1 MNRFRLGVL
10 GLCLAA
16 IGGTAVPASAQSV
29 PKVEVSGGYQFL
41 NFSAGDVIED
51 VSEDISE
58 SMPVGWYF
66 DVAGNLTPMLG
77 IVFQVGG
84 NYKTFEESATLGGI
98 TATATADLKV
108 HEFLG
113 GVRLNLRN
121 DSAIVPFGQFLVG
134 AINGSVEASASVTIP
149 GAPPVTFNEEDS
161 GTNLVLEVGG
171 GVNFFLSDA
180 FGLRAGADYLRAFE
194 DESGLNL
201 FRFHVGV
208 VFRR

>member
-41 NFSAGDVIED
+41 NFSAEDAFSTED
-51 VSEDISE
+51 VSE

-77 IVFQVGG
+77 IVFQMGG
-84 NYKTFEESATLGGI
+84 NYKTFEESATFAGI

-113 GVRLNLRN
+113 GVRLNLRFN
-121 DSAIVPFGQFLVG
+121 SAIVPFGQVLVG
-134 AINGSVEASASVTIP
+134 AINGSVEVSASTTIP
-149 GAPPVTFNEEDS
+149 GAPPITFNEEDS
-161 GTNLVLEVGG
+161 STNFGLQVGG
-171 GVNFFLSDA
+171 GVNFGLTDA
-180 FGLRAGADYLRAFE
+180 FGLGVGADYLRLFVDDA
-194 DESGLNL
+194 GANL
-201 FRFHVGV
+201 FRFHAGV
-208 VFRR
+208 VIGR